1 MIWNKISQMFS
12 SQKGQKKLGKNLMYC
27 YDETIPKFSNR
38 WREVIKNGLFK
49 PKHTSCAALVA
60 AEIRFINENY
70 PEVFI
75 QIKRII
81 MNRRLQPISEDDIK
95 NQQELLELYE
105 SVREQFGWRFESA
118 IKWYATVYEAKLY
131 TRQPYPRLNFD
142 DIYWFLSIQRDILEA
157 YGISPYYF
165 ENGYIAILS
174 NECYITKNIRLF
186 DAIEEIID
194 EKYGSYVKDY
204 LIQFDTP
211 KEDQKR
217 IFISEIIKCFLDNRL
232 ALEKELYEDLSK

>member
-1 MIWNKISQMFS
+1 MIWNKISQIFS

-27 YDETIPKFSNR
+27 YDETIPKFANR

-118 IKWYATVYEAKLY
+118 IKWYATVY
-131 TRQPYPRLNFD
+131 
-142 DIYWFLSIQRDILEA
+142 
-157 YGISPYYF
+157 YF